1 MYRITEFLT
10 KLLDSSDWPARWHC
24 GTWTGFHGW
33 LYIISDLLIWSA
45 YFTIAYKDV
54 ATFAILA
61 FVLIFK
67 PTGIL
72 GRPEVEKV

>member
-1 MYRITEFLT
+1 MSTTPPGWARRLT
-10 KLLDSSDWPARWHC
+10 SRRVAPFVALLPLLL
-24 GTWTGFHGW
+24 GG
-33 LYIISDLLIWSA
+33 LLIGLIESLWSA
-45 YFTIAYKDV
+45 YFSIAYKDV
-54 ATFAILA
+54 ATFGILA